1 MLRRL
6 LMQGVWVLVALACPL
21 PAATQGLTAPP
32 RVDNPVLDQMAADVN
47 AVGLQD
53 GLPASDE
60 LTQMTALDAPVGEE
74 IGRGGASW
82 YGIQFHKRRT
92 ASGERFDMGA
102 LTAAHPSLPFGT
114 LVCVRSMV
122 NGRVVLVRIN
132 DRGPYAR
139 GRIIDLSRAAA
150 EVLGMLG
157 QGIKQ
162 VVLTLPERRDTACGR

>member
-6 LMQGVWVLVALACPL
+6 LVQGAWVLAALTCPL

-32 RVDNPVLDQMAADVN
+32 RVDNPVLDRMAAEVN
-47 AVGLQD
+47 EVGLQD

-60 LTQMTALDAPVGEE
+60 LTQMAALDKPAGEE
-74 IGRGGASW
+74 FARGGASW

-102 LTAAHPSLPFGT
+102 LTAAHPSLSFGT

-132 DRGPYAR
+132 DRGPFAK

-150 EVLGMLG
+150 DVLGMLG

-162 VVLTLPERRDTACGR
+162 VALSLPGEGGAACGR

>member
-60 LTQMTALDAPVGEE
+60 LTQMTALDAPVGED
-74 IGRGGASW
+74 I
-82 YGIQFHKRRT
+82 
-92 ASGERFDMGA
+92 
-102 LTAAHPSLPFGT
+102 
-114 LVCVRSMV
+114 VR
-122 NGRVVLVRIN
+122 
-132 DRGPYAR
+132 
-139 GRIIDLSRAAA
+139 
-150 EVLGMLG
+150 
-157 QGIKQ
+157 
-162 VVLTLPERRDTACGR
+162 

>member
-6 LMQGVWVLVALACPL
+6 LMQGVWVLVALARPL

-60 LTQMTALDAPVGEE
+60 LTQMTALDKPVGDEFA
-74 IGRGGASW
+74 RGGAPW
-82 YGIQFHKRRT
+82 YGLQFHQRRT

-150 EVLGMLG
+150 DVLGMLG
-157 QGIKQ
+157 LGLKQ
-162 VVLTLPERRDTACGR
+162 VVLTLPTSKPAACAQ

>member
-1 MLRRL
+1 MVLRKL
-6 LMQGVWVLVALACPL
+6 LQVVWVLVALAAPL

-102 LTAAHPSLPFGT
+102 LTAAHRTLPFGT

-122 NGRVVLVRIN
+122 NGRQVLVRIN
-132 DRGPYAR
+132 DRGPFAKN
-139 GRIIDLSRAAA
+139 RIIDLSRAAA
-150 EVLGMLG
+150 DVLGMLG
-157 QGIKQ
+157 LGIKQ
-162 VVLTLPERRDTACGR
+162 VVLTLPTSKPAACAQ

>member
-1 MLRRL
+1 MRRL
-6 LMQGVWVLVALACPL
+6 LLPGVWVLAALACPL
-21 PAATQGLTAPP
+21 PAATQGLTVPP

-47 AVGLQD
+47 EAGLQE

-60 LTQMTALDAPVGEE
+60 LTQMTALDKPVGEE
-74 IGRGGASW
+74 FARGGASW

-122 NGRVVLVRIN
+122 NGHVVLVRIN

>member
-1 MLRRL
+1 MVRRL
-6 LMQGVWVLVALACPL
+6 MVQGLWVLVAFVCPL
-21 PAATQGLTAPP
+21 PASAQGLTAPP

-47 AVGLQD
+47 EVGLQQ

-60 LTQMTALDAPVGEE
+60 LTQMTALDKPVGEE
-74 IGRGGASW
+74 FARGGASW

-102 LTAAHPSLPFGT
+102 LTAAHPTLPFGT

-122 NGRVVLVRIN
+122 NGREVLVRIN
-132 DRGPYAR
+132 DRGPFAKS
-139 GRIIDLSRAAA
+139 RIIDLSRAAA
-150 EVLGMLG
+150 DVLGMLG

-162 VVLTLPERRDTACGR
+162 VVLTLPERGAAACGR